1 MRTPALYIAE
11 ELMPFL
17 RAKLAE
23 FLYSGG
29 MTQAEIGEYL
39 GLTQAMVS
47 KYLAGRYKSP
57 PEPVAERLTKIAEE
71 AARFI
76 LYGGSKED
84 AVVLVSR
91 RLVEL
96 FQSGFLCKYYAEYA
110 GISED
115 ACRSIYSVQ
124 RCRGEVLEEL
134 ALALR
139 RLLEIEGFEKL
150 IPEVRSNF
158 AYALCTPSSKG
169 DVAAVPG
176 RITVV
181 KGKPF
186 ALPPEF
192 GVSSFTAG
200 LLIELGRIRPEIRS
214 VLNIRAGEDVETAL
228 KSAGMMVTHV
238 TTGGLPGEESI
249 RRIAR
254 VFRDASYDAVVDEGG
269 HGVEP
274 MVYIFGEGPFD
285 VVDKLRKIVDALGN
299 SKAR

>member
-1 MRTPALYIAE
+1 MKTPALYIAE

-47 KYLAGRYKSP
+47 KYLAGKYRSP
-57 PEPVAERLTKIAEE
+57 PGPVAERLIAIAEE
-71 AARFI
+71 GARFI

-84 AVVLVSR
+84 AIVLISR

-96 FQSGFLCKYYAEYA
+96 LQSGFLCKYYAEYA
-110 GISED
+110 GISEE

-124 RCRGEVLEEL
+124 RHRGEVLEEL

-139 RLLEIEGFEKL
+139 RLLEIGGFGKL

-158 AYALCTPSSKG
+158 AYALNTPSSNG

-192 GVSSFTAG
+192 GVSNFTAG
-200 LLIELGRIRPEIRS
+200 LLVEIGKIRPEVRS
-214 VLNIRAGEDVETAL
+214 VLNIRAGGDVEAAL
-228 KSAGMMVTHV
+228 KRAGMKAVRV
-238 TTGGLPGEESI
+238 KTGGLPEEEAI
-249 RRIAR
+249 RRIAE
-254 VFRDASYDAVVDEGG
+254 VFRDAPHDAVVDEGG

-274 MVYIFGEGPFD
+274 MVYLFGEGPFD
-285 VVDKLRKIVDALGN
+285 VVDKLRKLVEALEN
-299 SKAR
+299 EKAE